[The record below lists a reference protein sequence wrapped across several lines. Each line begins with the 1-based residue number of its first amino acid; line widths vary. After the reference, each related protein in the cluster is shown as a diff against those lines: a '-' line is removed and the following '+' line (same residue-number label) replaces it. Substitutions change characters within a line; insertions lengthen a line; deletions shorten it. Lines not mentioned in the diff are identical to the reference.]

1 MPYLTW
7 QISRRCWRGA
17 DLFDMTPR
25 GQYLML
31 RSRQRYAQRADA
43 NLPSLEPLRGEIGT
57 IESFRFIGDVAADAG
72 TP

>member
-1 MPYLTW
+1 MPSLTW

-43 NLPSLEPLRGEIGT
+43 NLRSLEPLRGEIGT
-57 IESFRFIGDVAADAG
+57 IESIRFIGSVAAEAG
-72 TP
+72 AP